1 MQCLARFTCWVDEG
15 LLMKTSGATIGYMDP
30 RYPHLKGKHP
40 AIRRCADQTTL
51 EVHLEGGIVATWQ
64 TMHSE
69 IHLEVK

>member
-1 MQCLARFTCWVDEG
+1 MSGTVHVLGGRLAPHEDLGGYYF
-15 LLMKTSGATIGYMDP
+15 GYMDP

-40 AIRRCADQTTL
+40 TIRGWADQTTL